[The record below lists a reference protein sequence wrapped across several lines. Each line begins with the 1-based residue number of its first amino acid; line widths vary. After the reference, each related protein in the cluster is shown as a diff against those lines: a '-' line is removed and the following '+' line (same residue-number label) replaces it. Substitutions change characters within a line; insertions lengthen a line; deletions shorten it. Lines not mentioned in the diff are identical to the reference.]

1 VFELPPRPDNNND
14 EGRYMKTQIR
24 GPIEPIDATQLV
36 IAAVVSLFVL
46 NTTASAGPLDDFARD
61 NGGTSVQVDIS
72 VAVQRICPQLIA
84 SFGGL
89 DGALAAPDSPD
100 KDITLRCNEL
110 VLTAEDFNNPNGSP
124 SRSLGYTD
132 EDTLLAALQQVTGEE
147 IASQNTLTVRAA
159 NSQFS
164 NIASRL
170 GALRLAAA
178 GAGTTGPASVFNF
191 DVNNVYASNDVVSG
205 GKAYAGGGAAADA
218 PGTIK
223 RGGFFLNGSYN
234 TGDRDASD
242 LENAFDFDMLTVTGG
257 FDYRFD
263 TGVLGVSLGYDD
275 FQSDIE
281 PSPVVTGGAIDADG
295 FSVSLFGLKEFGT
308 FFIDGIVTFGQLDY
322 EIQRILQYASN
333 NTDPACQC
341 PNQNRSILSVTE
353 GDHLSA
359 SVNAGW
365 QWYSNAWL
373 IQPNIGLS
381 VRNYQIDGY
390 TELDTAANGGME
402 LRYGDQDIDS
412 MRAVAGIQI
421 SRAVNRNFG
430 VLRPWF
436 SAEWY
441 HEFEDDQNTL
451 AAKYAQEDILAQTGD
466 PSLGFSDSLTNC
478 LSCFTI
484 ASVVPDTDFG
494 VVGAGLSF
502 IFPNFVQLLFYYES
516 LVGYE
521 DLSSN
526 AFTVN
531 LRGQF

>member
-1 VFELPPRPDNNND
+1 MITKVR
-14 EGRYMKTQIR
+14 KA
-24 GPIEPIDATQLV
+24 IDLNHVARLT
-36 IAAVVSLFVL
+36 ISGAVSAIVL
-46 NTTASAGPLDDFARD
+46 STHALAGPLDDFARN
-61 NGGTSVQVDIS
+61 NGGTSVQVDIAE
-72 VAVQRICPQLIA
+72 AVQSICPQLIA

-89 DGALAAPDSPD
+89 DNVLAAPESPD

-110 VLTAEDFNNPNGSP
+110 VLTAVDFNDPNATP
-124 SRSLGYTD
+124 SRSLGYSNPND
-132 EDTLLAALQQVTGEE
+132 LLAALQQVTGEE

-164 NIASRL
+164 NIAARL

-205 GKAYAGGGAAADA
+205 AEYAGGGAAADT
-218 PGTIK
+218 PGVIK
-223 RGGFFLNGSYN
+223 RGGFFINGSYN

-263 TGVLGVSLGYDD
+263 TGVLGISVGYDD
-275 FQSDIE
+275 FQSDVK
-281 PSPVVTGGAIDADG
+281 PSPVVTGGSIDADG
-295 FSVSLFGLKEFGT
+295 LSVSLFGLKEFGT
-308 FFIDGIVTFGQLDY
+308 FFIDGIATFGQLDY
-322 EIQRILQYASN
+322 EIVRILQYDSAN
-333 NTDPACQC
+333 PDPNCQC
-341 PNQNRSILSVTE
+341 PNQDRSILSDTE
-353 GDHLSA
+353 GEHVSFSL
-359 SVNAGW
+359 NAGW

-373 IQPNIGLS
+373 IQPNIGFS
-381 VRNYQIDGY
+381 FRNYEIDGY
-390 TELDTAANGGME
+390 TEVDTESNGGME

-412 MRAVAGIQI
+412 MRVVAGIQL
-421 SRAVNRNFG
+421 SRAVNRDFG
-430 VLRPWF
+430 VMRPWF

-441 HEFEDDQNTL
+441 HELEDDPNVL
-451 AAKYAQEDILAQTGD
+451 SAKYAQEDMLAQTD
-466 PSLGFSDSLTNC
+466 PGLGFTGDLVNC

-484 ASVVPDTDFG
+484 ASVVPDTNFG

-502 IFPNFVQLLFYYES
+502 VFPNFVQLLFYYEG

-521 DLSSN
+521 DLSSH

>member
-1 VFELPPRPDNNND
+1 MSTKVHKSTEFANVARLS
-14 EGRYMKTQIR
+14 
-24 GPIEPIDATQLV
+24 
-36 IAAVVSLFVL
+36 IAGIF
-46 NTTASAGPLDDFARD
+46 ASMTLGTSALAGPLDDFARA
-61 NGGTSVQVDIS
+61 NGGTSVQVDIA
-72 VAVQRICPQLIA
+72 VAVQTICPRLIGF
-84 SFGGL
+84 FGGL
-89 DGALAAPDSPD
+89 DNVLAAPESEE

-110 VLTAEDFNNPNGSP
+110 VLTAVDFNDPNAAP
-124 SRSLGYTD
+124 SRSLQYTD
-132 EDTLLAALQQVTGEE
+132 EDDLLAALQQVTGEE

-205 GKAYAGGGAAADA
+205 GAAYAGGAASSDA
-218 PGTIK
+218 AGTIK
-223 RGGFFLNGSYN
+223 RGGFFVNGSFN

-257 FDYRFD
+257 FDYRFN
-263 TGVLGVSLGYDD
+263 TGVLGVSVGYDD

-281 PSPVVTGGAIDADG
+281 PSAVTTGGSIDADG
-295 FSVSLFGLKEFGT
+295 MSFSLFGLKEFGT
-308 FFIDGIVTFGQLDY
+308 FFIDGIATFGQLDY
-322 EIQRILQYASN
+322 EIVRILQYDSANS
-333 NTDPACQC
+333 DPACQC
-341 PNQNRSILSVTE
+341 PNQDRSILSATE
-353 GDHLSA
+353 GDHFSG

-381 VRNYQIDGY
+381 FRNYQIDGY
-390 TELDTAANGGME
+390 TEVDTASTGGME

-412 MRAVAGIQI
+412 VRGVLGIQV
-421 SRAVNRNFG
+421 SRAINQNFG

-441 HEFEDDQNTL
+441 REFEDDANTL
-451 AAKYAQEDILAQTGD
+451 QAKYAQEDILAGTAD
-466 PSLGFSDSLTNC
+466 PSLGFSDSLTGC
-478 LSCFTI
+478 LSCFQI
-484 ASVVPDTDFG
+484 ASVAPDTDFG

-502 IFPNFVQLLFYYES
+502 IFPNFVQLLFYYEG